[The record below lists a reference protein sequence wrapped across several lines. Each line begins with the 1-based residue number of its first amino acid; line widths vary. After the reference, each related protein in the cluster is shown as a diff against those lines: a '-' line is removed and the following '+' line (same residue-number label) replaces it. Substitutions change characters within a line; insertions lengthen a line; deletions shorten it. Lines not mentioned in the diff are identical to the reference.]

1 MSGLTPEQAK
11 QLDETLVNCQ
21 RAVCVLHQ
29 ILDALAEGDGQGT
42 DIAIALARHDADANA
57 HGGFVKIA
65 WTLESAVAAGG
76 ILTLPDGYAYVPG
89 ISRLD
94 LSYEGA
100 DCCPGGQYEE
110 LSAGTDGLAHG
121 VKLLFDAEAGAT
133 FQVRIHYVRRDE
145 AAVEQENEGAAEV
158 LAARVSTLE
167 TNLADLAAKAV
178 YAAQSGE

>member
-21 RAVCVLHQ
+21 RAVLVLEK
-29 ILDALAEGDGQGT
+29 ILDALVEDDGQGT

-57 HGGFVKIA
+57 HGGFVKMA
-65 WTLESAVAAGG
+65 WTLESSVTAGG

-100 DCCPGGQYEE
+100 DCCPGRQYEE
-110 LSAGTDGLAHG
+110 VSAGTDGLAHG
-121 VKLLFDAEAGAT
+121 VKLLFDAEVGAT
-133 FQVRIHYVRRDE
+133 FQVRIHYVRRE
-145 AAVEQENEGAAEV
+145 QAAIEQENEEAAAV
-158 LAARVSTLE
+158 LTARVSTLE
-167 TNLADLAAKAV
+167 TSLADLAARAV